1 MSKSKAGPSL
11 RAQLLGQELHNA
23 RRATD
28 KKMHDAAEFL
38 QVDTAKISRMESA
51 IYPPKKAEVL
61 ALLDFY
67 AVSDERRRQLMIQ
80 LTEDIWRKGWW
91 DGYRRD
97 VDLKFVDYPWL
108 EARAATVKSYEVLAV
123 SGLMQTREYAS
134 AVIKRAEGSH
144 IDAKQLERLIEL
156 RMKRQE
162 VLSGDDPKK
171 VEAVIDESA
180 LRRVVG
186 GPAVMRAQL
195 QHLRELALK
204 SNMAIQVLPMA
215 HDWHHGFSGP
225 FTLFEMPAPY
235 PDVAYAENLAG
246 RAYVEESDDVER
258 FRHAYD
264 ELKSMALNIADSSK
278 LIASA
283 EKELK

>member
-1 MSKSKAGPSL
+1 MSKSKTGPSL

-23 RRATD
+23 RRTTN

-67 AVSDERRRQLMIQ
+67 AVSNEQRRQLMIQ

-97 VDLKFVDYPWL
+97 FDLRFVDYPWL
-108 EARAATVKSYEVLAV
+108 EARATTVKSYEVLAF
-123 SGLMQTREYAS
+123 SGLMQTRDYAS
-134 AVIKRAEGSH
+134 AVMTRAVGTSIE
-144 IDAKQLERLIEL
+144 AKQFERAIEL
-156 RMKRQE
+156 RMKRQQ
-162 VLSGDDPKK
+162 VMSGDDAKNI
-171 VEAVIDESA
+171 EAVIDESA

-195 QHLRELALK
+195 RHLQELAVK
-204 SNMAIQVLPMA
+204 SNVSIHVLPMA
-215 HDWHHGFSGP
+215 NDWHHGFSGP
-225 FTLFEMPAPY
+225 FTLFEMPEPY

-246 RAYVEESDDVER
+246 RAYAEESDDVER
-258 FRHAYD
+258 FHHAYD
-264 ELKSMALNIADSSK
+264 EIKSMALDVAASGE
-278 LIASA
+278 LIASI